1 MFMMT
6 KNKLFY
12 NTSLLSAVA
21 FSEKY
26 KMSVNMV
33 HMAYYYNN
41 PQIKR
46 IDGKLYVDEKAL
58 LRRVEFR
65 KRIWNKAHDNYYAI
79 TEYISDSQLYNFL
92 SRMFGDSKRGWI
104 QFLAYDLFS
113 MANIEKSILS
123 YKINNKLWVFY
134 RFTTAL
140 IRMVLR
146 REKLVEQGKMRRVKA
161 GGVKR

>member
-1 MFMMT
+1 MT
-6 KNKLFY
+6 TENELFY
-12 NTSLLSAVA
+12 NTSLLSAAV

-26 KMSVNMV
+26 KLSKNIV
-33 HMAYYYNN
+33 HLAYYEKN
-41 PQIKR
+41 PQIKK

-79 TEYISDSQLYNFL
+79 TEYVSESQLYNFL

-123 YKINNKLWVFY
+123 YKINNKLWMFY

-146 REKLVEQGKMRRVKA
+146 RERLVEQGKMRRIKA

>member
-1 MFMMT
+1 MT
-6 KNKLFY
+6 KNELFY

-21 FSEKY
+21 CCEKY
-26 KMSVNMV
+26 KLNKNTV
-33 HMAYYYNN
+33 HIAYYNKN
-41 PQIKR
+41 SQIKR

-92 SRMFGDSKRGWI
+92 SRMFGASKSAWI

-123 YKINNKLWVFY
+123 YKINNKLWMFY

-146 REKLVEQGKMRRVKA
+146 RERLVEQGKMRRIKA